1 MGGMGAFEVE
11 SDDRAAA
18 LGREPRKLRL
28 IDQWFD
34 TSPKTTARTIDLPL
48 FDPPRPSLTAR
59 REGEEVVVSIG
70 GLTTPISTRWEAD
83 GDLIGGGP
91 EGRRR
96 PMGPARRGRAAV
108 RRGGRAGGGPARPLS
123 ARWGADGDLI
133 GDGPGVRWRP
143 LGPADRVRVAIRSRG
158 GVAVLSL

>member
-1 MGGMGAFEVE
+1 FELE

-34 TSPKTTARTIDLPL
+34 TSPKTTARTVDLPL

-83 GDLIGGGP
+83 GD
-91 EGRRR
+91 
-96 PMGPARRGRAAV
+96 V
-108 RRGGRAGGGPARPLS
+108 
-123 ARWGADGDLI
+123 I
-133 GDGPGVRWRP
+133 GDGPEVRWRP

-158 GVAVLSL
+158 GVAVLSLRAEDAKPRVG